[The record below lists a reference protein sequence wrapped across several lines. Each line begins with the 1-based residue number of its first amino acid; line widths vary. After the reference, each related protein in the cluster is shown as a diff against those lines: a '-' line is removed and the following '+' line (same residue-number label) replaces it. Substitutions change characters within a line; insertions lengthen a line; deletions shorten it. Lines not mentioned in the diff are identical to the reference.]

1 MLSRFE
7 RKDKALISY
16 EDKKLLNKAKTGQDD
31 FLANIRV
38 ANDELM
44 DLEEEVQYL
53 AKLKRA
59 RRRNEVLPH
68 EQEVQ
73 QSED

>member
-44 DLEEEVQYL
+44 DLEEEV
-53 AKLKRA
+53 
-59 RRRNEVLPH
+59 
-68 EQEVQ
+68 
-73 QSED
+73 